1 MTMQTNGS
9 DVVGEAERDLRLV
22 FEDGDIGGMWRLI
35 RCIIGAADEQAARNG
50 IDSASE
56 CEDVGTTLDDAP
68 RDEVATPARALEI
81 ARRILPSAVAV
92 YSSMDDDPLGG
103 WVVLLERLPADAG
116 ARNWEYAEVAEQEKQ
131 PAP

>member
-1 MTMQTNGS
+1 MTMQTNDGTCW
-9 DVVGEAERDLRLV
+9 RDLRLV
-22 FEDGDIGGMWRLI
+22 YDGPRGHWALAGYIYDL
-35 RCIIGAADEQAARNG
+35 EY
-50 IDSASE
+50 
-56 CEDVGTTLDDAP
+56 VGTTTDDAP

-116 ARNWEYAEVAEQEKQ
+116 ARSWEYAEVAE
-131 PAP
+131 PVVNGT